1 MENREA
7 VLKGLFPEDILKISS
22 GLTDGEIEVLKQLVE
37 LLESKYRSGLN
48 EAWVTES
55 EPEGFF
61 EDIGNLRYFDNPLL
75 FEGREGKKTTSQL
88 FQFFSL
94 LPYHALMFP

>member
-7 VLKGLFPEDILKISS
+7 VLKSLFPEDILKISS

-55 EPEGFF
+55 EPEGFLK
-61 EDIGNLRYFDNPLL
+61 ILVN
-75 FEGREGKKTTSQL
+75 
-88 FQFFSL
+88 
-94 LPYHALMFP
+94 